1 MKLRPLLLLA
11 LFVSL
16 PLQAQLV
23 PAGPEL
29 RVDTGDGR
37 IPWFVDVSMAAD
49 GSYLV
54 VWSYYQE
61 VLPLSCTPG
70 EIQGRRFDR
79 EGRPLGAAFVAT
91 GLDGWCVD
99 HLRIGPEVDGRRL
112 LVWHQTNGTG
122 ARQWVVAALGASGR
136 ARRLRVIQ
144 DLSAVAM
151 VPLRSGGLLQAIW
164 SRKGRKSELWGQR
177 LGSTA
182 RPSGA
187 AFPIARAP
195 GGYIAVDA
203 AETTG
208 KDLAVSWMSVAA
220 EPGRAVLQ
228 ARALRADGTPRS
240 GVLQV
245 TGRPEDHL
253 FYRLAGGADGRFVL
267 VWTAIDRGETEV
279 HSALRAAQYQAQG
292 TPLTPLLELTPPGDR
307 IRTLQDLALDASG
320 FFVPV
325 WQAASGSD
333 WDDNG
338 AELVDA
344 SGYVY
349 SVEEPLADDPAGK
362 QMLSAVATDNAGHWA
377 TAWTGDGPEGTGIY
391 TRLFTSRP

>member
-1 MKLRPLLLLA
+1 MKVRLLLLPLLLA
-11 LFVSL
+11 L
-16 PLQAQLV
+16 PLQAQLMPV
-23 PAGPEL
+23 TDEL

-37 IPWFVDVSMAAD
+37 IPNFVDVSMAAD

-54 VWSYYQE
+54 VWSYHQE
-61 VLPLSCTPG
+61 TLPLSCTPG
-70 EIQGRRFDR
+70 EIDGRRFDR

-91 GLDGWCVD
+91 RLDGWCVD

-136 ARRLRVIQ
+136 AKRLRVIEGFNT
-144 DLSAVAM
+144 VAM

-164 SRKGRKSELWGQR
+164 SLKGKKSELWGQR

-187 AFPIARAP
+187 AFPIARTP
-195 GGYIAVDA
+195 GGYVAVEA

-208 KDLAVSWMSVAA
+208 KDLAVSWMSSAA
-220 EPGRAVLQ
+220 EPDRAVLQ

-245 TGRPEDHL
+245 TGPEDQM
-253 FYRLAGGADGRFVL
+253 FYRLAAGADGRFVL
-267 VWTAIDRGETEV
+267 VWTAIDRIGIEI

-292 TPLTPLLELTPPGDR
+292 TPLTPPLELTPPGDR

-325 WQAASGSD
+325 WQAASGSS

-349 SVEEPLADDPAGK
+349 SVEEPLAGDPTGMQILA
-362 QMLSAVATDNAGHWA
+362 AVATDNAGRWA